1 MQRTKEQG
9 FIGQVSESRP
19 AGNFADSFGGTNAV
33 TMHTF
38 FATRHMAMY
47 GTKPEHFGSIAVQF
61 RQWANKNPLAR
72 LNHRTLS
79 IEDYM
84 NSPIHVWPYHLPD
97 MCVTS
102 DGAVAFIVT
111 TAERARDLAK
121 PAVNVM
127 GIGFGDAGGGQW
139 WDGPSHYERLP
150 VKKAKEAAFG
160 QAGITP
166 QDVSCRQLY
175 DCFTAEVLFQMEDYG
190 YCDKG
195 EGGPWVAEG
204 HLGPGGDTPTNTSG
218 GLLAGYH
225 MADLTGI
232 SESILQLR
240 GEAGERQI
248 DNPKVSMVTGH
259 GGELISPGMC
269 SIHSTLLLGRD

>member
-1 MQRTKEQG
+1 
-9 FIGQVSESRP
+9 
-19 AGNFADSFGGTNAV
+19 
-33 TMHTF
+33 
-38 FATRHMAMY
+38 
-47 GTKPEHFGSIAVQF
+47 
-61 RQWANKNPLAR
+61 
-72 LNHRTLS
+72 
-79 IEDYM
+79 
-84 NSPIHVWPYHLPD
+84 
-97 MCVTS
+97 
-102 DGAVAFIVT
+102 
-111 TAERARDLAK
+111 
-121 PAVNVM
+121 M

-175 DCFTAEVLFQMEDYG
+175 DCLTAEVLFQMEDYG